1 MVLQDSEVST
11 VDSTRGAKKQ
21 QPILP
26 ADRRAHP
33 GVEPGK
39 CVAPETHNTAA
50 AVPSTR
56 MYLVRPET
64 PDVESIDVTRLNLL
78 KTGWFWTPDGR
89 CASLG

>member
-1 MVLQDSEVST
+1 LTLLVVRKGSNRSC
-11 VDSTRGAKKQ
+11 R
-21 QPILP
+21 PIAVP
-26 ADRRAHP
+26 IREWNRANA
-33 GVEPGK
+33 GGR
-39 CVAPETHNTAA
+39 VAPETHNTAA